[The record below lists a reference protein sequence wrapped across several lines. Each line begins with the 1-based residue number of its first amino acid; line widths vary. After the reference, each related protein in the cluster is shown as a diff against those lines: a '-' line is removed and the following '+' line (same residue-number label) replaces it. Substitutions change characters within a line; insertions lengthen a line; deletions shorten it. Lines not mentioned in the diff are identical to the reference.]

1 MTNGILLALL
11 AYATYSWSD
20 ASIKALGGELSIFE
34 IGFFQTAI
42 AGAFILMTRP
52 DGGTWHGFWRMR
64 HPYAVQAR
72 ALIGLVASVLSVLAF
87 TTIPLAEV
95 YAIVFLSPF
104 FVTIL
109 SMVLLK
115 EKVGP
120 WRWFAIF
127 AGFAGVL
134 LVVRPGF
141 RVLEFGHAAAVAM
154 SMLSATSIILM
165 RSLSARERHTTILG
179 FLIIYGVAFNGVAMA
194 LTGVTVPTLQEW
206 VILVLAGA
214 FAASGHIM
222 LLRATRF
229 AEANKLAPTHY
240 SQIVWAVVIGAL
252 LFNEAP
258 DGWSLAGLGIIAG
271 SGLLTILRERI
282 RLGTVRWNRTSRTR
296 L

>member
-1 MTNGILLALL
+1 
-11 AYATYSWSD
+11 
-20 ASIKALGGELSIFE
+20 
-34 IGFFQTAI
+34 
-42 AGAFILMTRP
+42 
-52 DGGTWHGFWRMR
+52 
-64 HPYAVQAR
+64 
-72 ALIGLVASVLSVLAF
+72 
-87 TTIPLAEV
+87 
-95 YAIVFLSPF
+95 
-104 FVTIL
+104 
-109 SMVLLK
+109 
-115 EKVGP
+115 
-120 WRWFAIF
+120 
-127 AGFAGVL
+127 
-134 LVVRPGF
+134 
-141 RVLEFGHAAAVAM
+141 
-154 SMLSATSIILM
+154 
-165 RSLSARERHTTILG
+165 
-179 FLIIYGVAFNGVAMA
+179 MA